1 MTTLQTILDRVNIT
15 AADQALADIA
25 VPVLTGPQ
33 RQGDVAI
40 FPRPKLGAAEQT
52 GMTPVGAAGVPVVRG
67 EATGNAHI
75 LHADGVVL
83 WAPATARDGMLRLGV
98 LHVTDG
104 AVAWLIHTDEHG
116 ANGVGP
122 GTYILTGKREQA
134 DELRRVAD

>member
-1 MTTLQTILDRVNIT
+1 MTTLQTILDRVNVT
-15 AADQALADIA
+15 AADRSLADIA

-33 RQGDVAI
+33 RQGDVMI
-40 FPRPKLGAAEQT
+40 VPRARLGAAER
-52 GMTPVGAAGVPVVRG
+52 GAMTVVPSAGVPVVRG

-75 LHADGVVL
+75 LHADGVVM
-83 WAPATARDGMLRLGV
+83 WAPSTDRVGVRLGV
-98 LHVTDG
+98 LHVADG

-116 ANGVGP
+116 ANGIGP